1 MDTIVLAPF
10 SATGLAALEEFG
22 RVTYEPWTD
31 SRALHDPA
39 ELGERIAAE
48 GSAVLVVEA
57 DFLFDELFEL
67 AGSLRFAAV
76 CRAALN
82 HVDLDAAT
90 AAGVVVVHT
99 PGRNAQAVAELV
111 LGQMVALARM
121 IAVSHDYVV
130 GKRWEDPSEPYVRF
144 RGREL
149 AGATLGVVGLGDI
162 GRRVASLGRAVGMRV
177 LAHDPYVREG
187 ARGSAGVTLTALDDL
202 LEGSDFVSLHAP
214 ETDETTGMLD
224 ARRIGLMR
232 RGAYLINAA
241 SPALADSAA
250 VAAALCSGQLAG
262 AAFDVHE
269 AHPIPPDSP
278 LLQLAGAGYNVL
290 LTPHIGGAT
299 AETVERH
306 SAMVVSDLRLF
317 AANRRPKRLANP
329 EVWGRRRGRG

>member
-10 SATGLAALEEFG
+10 SATGLAELEEFG

-48 GSAVLVVEA
+48 GSAALVVEA

-130 GKRWEDPSEPYVRF
+130 GKQWEDPSEPYVRF

-177 LAHDPYVREG
+177 LAHDPYVRDGDRG
-187 ARGSAGVTLTALDDL
+187 AAGATLTALDDL
-202 LEGSDFVSLHAP
+202 LERSDFVSLHAP

-241 SPALADSAA
+241 SPALVDSTAL
-250 VAAALCSGQLAG
+250 VAALRSGRLAG
-262 AAFDVHE
+262 AAFDAHE
-269 AHPIPPDSP
+269 AHPIPPNSP
-278 LLQLAGAGYNVL
+278 LLQLAGAGNNVL

-317 AANRRPKRLANP
+317 AAGRRPKRLANP